1 MRTSENIVKIEGY
14 LQEVDLEEASFN
26 GKDCIRG
33 TITIAVD
40 QEYDNRQEH
49 EEIPISVFS
58 SKMTNAGKPNPAYK
72 SIKEVEKW
80 RRISTDGELAYKV
93 RITSGEITQNAF
105 IPQGST
111 SPISTWRVRGSF
123 FSRVSGEFDPCA
135 VFKNEIYIRKIEEEI
150 RDDEPTGR
158 LIVQGI
164 LVGYGDRADVVTYYV
179 ENEKYIN
186 HIKNNWQED
195 MNVNVG
201 GYIRYCAST
210 VNTTADDGDGFG
222 EQIAISR
229 NRTVREL
236 VITQGSFTGKDEDEA
251 FDSDEIRAAMNARKI
266 RIEASGKPT
275 AKKPTK
281 PTRGW

>member
-1 MRTSENIVKIEGY
+1 MRESENIVKIEGY
-14 LQEVDLEEASFN
+14 LQEVDLEEVTFN
-26 GKDCIRG
+26 NKECIRG

-40 QEYDNRQEH
+40 QDYDNIHEH

-58 SKMTNAGKPNPAYK
+58 SKMTNSGKVNPAYK

-80 RRISTDGELAYKV
+80 RRISTDGDAAEKV
-93 RITSGEITQNAF
+93 RLTTGDISENAF

-123 FSRVSGEFDPCA
+123 FSKATGEFEPCA
-135 VFKNEIYIRKIEEEI
+135 VFKNEIYIRRIEEEV
-150 RDDEPTGR
+150 RNDEPTGR

-164 LVGYGDRADVVTYYV
+164 LVGYGDRADVITYYV

-195 MNVNVG
+195 MTVNVG

-236 VITQGSFTGKDEDEA
+236 VITQGSYTGKDEDEA

-266 RIEASGKPT
+266 RIESSSKPA
-275 AKKPTK
+275 AKKSTK